1 MAWSEFLWTTF
12 GVMMTLFTF
21 SFLYKDN
28 PFYKIAEH
36 LVVGVSAGYFV
47 ILLYYTGLVPKLI
60 NPIKGG
66 DWWYV
71 VPGLLGMLMWFRFSK
86 KLSWISRYPIAFYI
100 GIATGVAIP
109 VEMKNRINLQ
119 LFDTIAKVPDFAGSW
134 WLGLSDVVIIAGVV
148 CGLIYFFFS
157 KEHKGA
163 FGGLA
168 KIGIYILMIGFG
180 SSFGYT
186 VMARISLFI
195 QRVQVLRNWV
205 GVAQTNGGF
214 TVILWV
220 IVLLVVLLVLME
232 IIRHMMRKPAQTAP

>member
-1 MAWSEFLWTTF
+1 MTWTEFVWTTL
-12 GVMMTLFTF
+12 GAILTLCTF

-28 PFYKIAEH
+28 PFYKVAEH

-47 ILLYYTGLVPKLI
+47 ILLYFTGLTPKLI
-60 NPIKGG
+60 TPLQNGA
-66 DWWYV
+66 WWYII
-71 VPGLLGMLMWFRFSK
+71 PAILGVLMWFRFSK

-109 VEMKNRINLQ
+109 VEMKNRINSQ
-119 LFDTIAKVPDFAGSW
+119 LFDTLKAPNFSVDWFVGV
-134 WLGLSDVVIIAGVV
+134 SDIIIIIGVV
-148 CGLIYFFFS
+148 CSLFYFFFS

-168 KIGIYILMIGFG
+168 KVGIYTLMIGFG

-195 QRVQVLRNWV
+195 QRVQELRNWV
-205 GVAQTNGGF
+205 KLAQTRTDF
-214 TVILWV
+214 TIVLWV
-220 IVLLVVLLVLME
+220 VVLVAVLLILME
-232 IIRHMMRKPAQTAP
+232 IIRHLMRKPARTMP